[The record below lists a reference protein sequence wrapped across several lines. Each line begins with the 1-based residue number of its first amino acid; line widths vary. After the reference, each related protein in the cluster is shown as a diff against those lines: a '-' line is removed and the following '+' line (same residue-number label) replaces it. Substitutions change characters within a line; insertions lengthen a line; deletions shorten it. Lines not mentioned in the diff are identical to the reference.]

1 MSFLGLLTS
10 SAAEREAIGTCFSF
24 LHPKGR
30 CESLIRPQT
39 QLYLAHSLMV
49 PCALHAP

>member
-1 MSFLGLLTS
+1 MSVLGLLTS

-30 CESLIRPQT
+30 RESLIRPQT
-39 QLYLAHSLMV
+39 QLYLAHSLMAT
-49 PCALHAP
+49 PALPPP